1 MIVVDASVAVSALL
15 NDGRARQMLSEN
27 RLAAP
32 HLVDAEVIQTLRKL
46 LGRGSMAAEAAE
58 QAVQRWSELGIE
70 RFPLPGLIARI
81 WAHAGQCVRLR
92 RCLRR
97 PRRSPGLPPA
107 HRRCPTSRRPRP
119 QLPHHRSSQLNSL
132 G

>member
-81 WAHAGQCVRLR
+81 WALRDNVSAYDAAYVALAEALDCPLLTADARLAAA
-92 RCLRR
+92 
-97 PRRSPGLPPA
+97 PGPNCPITVLP
-107 HRRCPTSRRPRP
+107 S
-119 QLPHHRSSQLNSL
+119 
-132 G
+132 

>member
-27 RLAAP
+27 RLVAP

-46 LGRGSMAAEAAE
+46 LGRGSMTAEAAE
-58 QAVQRWSELGIE
+58 KAVQRWSNLGIE

-81 WAHAGQCVRLR
+81 WALRDNVSAYDAAYVALAEALDCPLLTADARLAAA
-92 RCLRR
+92 
-97 PRRSPGLPPA
+97 PGPNCPITVLP
-107 HRRCPTSRRPRP
+107 S
-119 QLPHHRSSQLNSL
+119 
-132 G
+132 